1 MRLRAFLI
9 ILFVSCLFS
18 AARADDL
25 AFTHVPDIIY
35 PGKSERIV
43 LSIPFDSD
51 LTLSVCS
58 SEGAQQLHT
67 LRDHISVSQGSMTV
81 TFNGMT
87 AGSALPA
94 GEYQLRAQAGALS
107 AVSNLTVGLPAP
119 QVLSASCSTYRDQNK
134 LTLLLNITSSKA
146 GTLNALLISP
156 EDGAKP
162 ILSTSIAEGSNSV
175 RCEDVQISASG
186 DYTLSLTVTD
196 ENNIT
201 GNSYQLTVSLE
212 APATPKPQPTVRPSA
227 ASDET
232 VAGDFWS
239 MEVGNYDWQA
249 IWQVMTAPMTVV
261 KGTGKQAERQTYKLR
276 GTPDSKGEIIGLVTC
291 ETQGV
296 NVLERLENGWTKVE
310 LYNSS
315 YGEAY
320 RTAGKG
326 GGYGDTGAL
335 ISGYVETARLG
346 TFTPRTEYG
355 ILIDKMTQ
363 ELYIVTENGL
373 LSTLLVSTGYASA
386 KQPWNETPAGE
397 FYLSSKVGDFNSGN
411 LVCGYGMRFNNG
423 DILHQVPYIYNEK
436 YDLKDFSTCEKYL
449 GEKASHGCIRVQ
461 RKANEDGVNMKWI
474 WDNVPT
480 KTKLLIW
487 DDAKR
492 PQPFME
498 YPVSPET
505 VLYFN
510 PNGGQYYHADQNC
523 ASIKDRYLP
532 LQGSVTYREL
542 DDPQYTYLTPCKH
555 CNPPSLR
562 MSEIDTLNT
571 ENGYW

>member
-1 MRLRAFLI
+1 MRLRVFLFLL
-9 ILFVSCLFS
+9 ILLSLFS
-18 AARADDL
+18 AACAEDL
-25 AFTHVPDIIY
+25 AFSYVPDVIY

-43 LSIPFDSD
+43 LSVPADCE
-51 LTLSVCS
+51 LTLEVLPQD
-58 SEGAQQLHT
+58 GGQVYT
-67 LRDHISVSQGSMTV
+67 LRDHISVSRGDLTV
-81 TFNGMT
+81 TFNGIA
-87 AGSALPA
+87 AGSALAA
-94 GEYQLRAQAGALS
+94 GEYQLRAQAGGLS
-107 AVSNLTVGLPAP
+107 AASGFSIGMPAP
-119 QVLSASCSTYRDQNK
+119 QVLSASCTSYRDQNQ

-156 EDGAKP
+156 ADGAQP
-162 ILSTSIAEGSNSV
+162 LLSTAIAEGSSTV
-175 RCEDVQISASG
+175 RCEGVQISTDG

-201 GNSYQLTVSLE
+201 GNSYQMTVSLS

-227 ASDET
+227 FSSAT
-232 VAGDFWS
+232 VSGDFWS
-239 MEVGNYDWQA
+239 MEVGNYDWDA
-249 IWQVMTAPMTVV
+249 VWQVMISPMTVV
-261 KGTGKQAERQTYKLR
+261 KGAGKQAERQTYKLR
-276 GTPDSKGEIIGLVTC
+276 STPDSKGQIVGLITC
-291 ETQGV
+291 ETQCV
-296 NVLERLENGWTKVE
+296 NVLETLDSGWSKVE
-310 LYNSS
+310 VYNSS

-326 GGYGDTGAL
+326 GGYGATGAL
-335 ISGYVETARLG
+335 ITGYVETDRLG

-373 LSTLLVSTGYASA
+373 LSTLLVSTGYASSS
-386 KQPWNETPAGE
+386 QPWNETPAGE

-436 YDLKDFSTCEKYL
+436 YDLKDFSACEKYL

-461 RKANEDGVNMKWI
+461 RKANDDGINMKWI
-474 WDNVPT
+474 WDNIPT

-487 DDAKR
+487 DDANR
-492 PQPFME
+492 PEPFMD
-498 YPVSPET
+498 YPISPDT
-505 VLYFN
+505 VLYYN

-523 ASIKDRYLP
+523 SSIKDRYLP
-532 LQGSVTYREL
+532 LAGSITYQEL
-542 DDPQYTYLTPCKH
+542 DNPEYAYLTPCKR
-555 CNPPSLR
+555 CNPPALR
-562 MSEIDTLNT
+562 MSEIDALNT